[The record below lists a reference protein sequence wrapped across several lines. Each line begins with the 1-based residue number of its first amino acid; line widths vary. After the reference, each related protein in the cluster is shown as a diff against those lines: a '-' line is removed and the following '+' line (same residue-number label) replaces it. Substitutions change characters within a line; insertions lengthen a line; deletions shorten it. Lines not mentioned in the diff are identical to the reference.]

1 MKKEKVTTSINLTK
15 YINTACDDIKV
26 YTFSIKHA
34 LLEHYYVVGAARAHI

>member
-26 YTFSIKHA
+26 YTFSIK
-34 LLEHYYVVGAARAHI
+34 